1 MIVWYNLILRVLD
14 YKLWCI
20 ILFNRIVYIVFF
32 YLNITMFVK
41 NIEKISKKKSN
52 DINTSKINKWISI
65 YILKNLVM

>member
-1 MIVWYNLILRVLD
+1 
-14 YKLWCI
+14 
-20 ILFNRIVYIVFF
+20 
-32 YLNITMFVK
+32 MFVK